1 MHQLHGPH
9 LSVTLHRVPSSSS
22 VIDVLDHVLDKGI
35 VVDAWVRVS
44 LAGIDLLA
52 IEARVV
58 VASIATYL
66 TYATA
71 VATLPPVSLYTRARR
86 APSLGQQLQ
95 QVRDRMDG
103 ASGLRDLEHR
113 AEQHILDQFP
123 GTGRRHAKSRRNPK
137 KGRRRGE
144 S

>member
-1 MHQLHGPH
+1 M
-9 LSVTLHRVPSSSS
+9 
-22 VIDVLDHVLDKGI
+22 LDHVLDKGI

-52 IEARVV
+52 VEARVV

-66 TYATA
+66 TYASS
-71 VATLPPVSLYTRARR
+71 VASVPPVSLYTRARR
-86 APSLGQQLQ
+86 APTLGQQLQ

-103 ASGLRDLEHR
+103 ASGLRDLEDRR
-113 AEQHILDQFP
+113 AQQGLIDQLRR
-123 GTGRRHAKSRRNPK
+123 TERRHAKWRRNPK
-137 KGRRRGE
+137 KGRGRGE